1 MDIDPPRWWQR
12 LKLRILW
19 LLPQESRK
27 KIKKFLKLGDEFAN
41 NGEVELAQYCYDLS
55 RELAEQAGTIHLLK
69 KIEQRFQ

>member
-1 MDIDPPRWWQR
+1 M
-12 LKLRILW
+12 KLRILW

-27 KIKKFLKLGDEFAN
+27 KIKKFLRFGDEFAN